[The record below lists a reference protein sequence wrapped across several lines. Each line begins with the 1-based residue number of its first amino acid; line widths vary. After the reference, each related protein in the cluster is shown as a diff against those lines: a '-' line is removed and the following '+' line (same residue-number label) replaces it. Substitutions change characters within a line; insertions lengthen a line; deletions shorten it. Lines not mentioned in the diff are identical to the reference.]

1 MEITDGR
8 LITRRNESGTR
19 LLDTKNGVSQSNKRR
34 KWTRFKNREH
44 INNYIMAQ
52 NTWKEKLQEV
62 RSFVKE
68 TEKVE
73 SVVEETP
80 VVSEG
85 TDVENEIEELLK
97 EEFAEESKTEE
108 TLESL
113 QEERLRL
120 QEELTEVDNRIKE
133 LDNGSVEKSV
143 EKLAERNMLGR
154 LSKTLR
160 LNESGKQKLFDYF
173 EKGEL

>member
-1 MEITDGR
+1 
-8 LITRRNESGTR
+8 
-19 LLDTKNGVSQSNKRR
+19 
-34 KWTRFKNREH
+34 
-44 INNYIMAQ
+44 MAQ

-68 TEKVE
+68 NDKVE

-80 VVSEG
+80 VVSEE
-85 TDVENEIEELLK
+85 TAVENEIEELLK
-97 EEFAEESKTEE
+97 EEFAETEASEE

-113 QEERLRL
+113 QEERQRL
-120 QEELTEVDNRIKE
+120 QEDLRELENKIKE
-133 LDNGSVEKSV
+133 LDKGSVEKSV

>member
-1 MEITDGR
+1 
-8 LITRRNESGTR
+8 
-19 LLDTKNGVSQSNKRR
+19 
-34 KWTRFKNREH
+34 
-44 INNYIMAQ
+44 MAQ

-97 EEFAEESKTEE
+97 EEFAEESKTED

-120 QEELTEVDNRIKE
+120 QEKLKEVDNKIKE

>member
-1 MEITDGR
+1 
-8 LITRRNESGTR
+8 
-19 LLDTKNGVSQSNKRR
+19 
-34 KWTRFKNREH
+34 
-44 INNYIMAQ
+44 MAQ

-68 TEKVE
+68 NDKVGETE
-73 SVVEETP
+73 
-80 VVSEG
+80 VVSEE
-85 TDVENEIEELLK
+85 TAVENEIEELLK
-97 EEFAEESKTEE
+97 EEFAETEASEE

-113 QEERLRL
+113 QEERQRL
-120 QEELTEVDNRIKE
+120 QTELREVESKIKD
-133 LDNGSVEKSV
+133 LDTGSVEKSV

>member
-1 MEITDGR
+1 
-8 LITRRNESGTR
+8 
-19 LLDTKNGVSQSNKRR
+19 
-34 KWTRFKNREH
+34 
-44 INNYIMAQ
+44 MAE

-68 TEKVE
+68 ADKVE
-73 SVVEETP
+73 SVVKETP
-80 VVSEG
+80 VVSEDI
-85 TDVENEIEELLK
+85 DVENEIEELLK
-97 EEFAEESKTEE
+97 EEFAETEASEE

-113 QEERLRL
+113 QEERTRL
-120 QEELTEVDNRIKE
+120 QEELREVETKIKG
-133 LDNGSVEKSV
+133 LDKGSVEKSV

>member
-1 MEITDGR
+1 
-8 LITRRNESGTR
+8 
-19 LLDTKNGVSQSNKRR
+19 
-34 KWTRFKNREH
+34 
-44 INNYIMAQ
+44 MAQ

-97 EEFAEESKTEE
+97 EEFAEDSKTEE

-120 QEELTEVDNRIKE
+120 QEELKEVDNKIKN

>member
-1 MEITDGR
+1 
-8 LITRRNESGTR
+8 
-19 LLDTKNGVSQSNKRR
+19 
-34 KWTRFKNREH
+34 
-44 INNYIMAQ
+44 MAQ

-120 QEELTEVDNRIKE
+120 QEELKEVDNKIKE

>member
-1 MEITDGR
+1 
-8 LITRRNESGTR
+8 
-19 LLDTKNGVSQSNKRR
+19 
-34 KWTRFKNREH
+34 
-44 INNYIMAQ
+44 MAQ

-68 TEKVE
+68 SDK
-73 SVVEETP
+73 VEETS
-80 VVSEG
+80 VVSEE
-85 TDVENEIEELLK
+85 TTVENEIEELLK
-97 EEFAEESKTEE
+97 EEFAETEASEE

-113 QEERLRL
+113 QEERQRL
-120 QEELTEVDNRIKE
+120 QKE
-133 LDNGSVEKSV
+133 LREVECKIKDLDMGSVEKSV

>member
-1 MEITDGR
+1 
-8 LITRRNESGTR
+8 
-19 LLDTKNGVSQSNKRR
+19 
-34 KWTRFKNREH
+34 
-44 INNYIMAQ
+44 MAQ

-113 QEERLRL
+113 QEERLKL
-120 QEELTEVDNRIKE
+120 QEELKEVDNKIKE

>member
-1 MEITDGR
+1 MT
-8 LITRRNESGTR
+8 
-19 LLDTKNGVSQSNKRR
+19 
-34 KWTRFKNREH
+34 
-44 INNYIMAQ
+44 Q

-97 EEFAEESKTEE
+97 EEFAEDSKTEE

-120 QEELTEVDNRIKE
+120 QEELKEVDNRIKE

-160 LNESGKQKLFDYF
+160 LNESGKQRLFDYF

>member
-1 MEITDGR
+1 
-8 LITRRNESGTR
+8 
-19 LLDTKNGVSQSNKRR
+19 
-34 KWTRFKNREH
+34 
-44 INNYIMAQ
+44 MAQ

-68 TEKVE
+68 NDKI
-73 SVVEETP
+73 EETQ
-80 VVSEG
+80 VVSEE
-85 TDVENEIEELLK
+85 TAVENEIEELLK
-97 EEFAEESKTEE
+97 EEFAETEASEE

-113 QEERLRL
+113 QEERQRL
-120 QEELTEVDNRIKE
+120 QTELREVESKIKD
-133 LDNGSVEKSV
+133 LDTGSVEKSV

>member
-1 MEITDGR
+1 MT
-8 LITRRNESGTR
+8 
-19 LLDTKNGVSQSNKRR
+19 
-34 KWTRFKNREH
+34 
-44 INNYIMAQ
+44 Q

-97 EEFAEESKTEE
+97 EEFTEESKTEE

-113 QEERLRL
+113 QEERLKL
-120 QEELTEVDNRIKE
+120 QEELTEVENKIKE

-160 LNESGKQKLFDYF
+160 LNESGKQRLFDYF

>member
-1 MEITDGR
+1 
-8 LITRRNESGTR
+8 
-19 LLDTKNGVSQSNKRR
+19 
-34 KWTRFKNREH
+34 
-44 INNYIMAQ
+44 MAQ

-68 TEKVE
+68 NDKI
-73 SVVEETP
+73 EETQ
-80 VVSEG
+80 VVSEE
-85 TDVENEIEELLK
+85 TAVENEIEELLK
-97 EEFAEESKTEE
+97 EEFAETEASEE

-113 QEERLRL
+113 QEERQRL
-120 QEELTEVDNRIKE
+120 QKE
-133 LDNGSVEKSV
+133 LREVECKIKDLDMGSVEKSV

>member
-1 MEITDGR
+1 MT
-8 LITRRNESGTR
+8 
-19 LLDTKNGVSQSNKRR
+19 
-34 KWTRFKNREH
+34 
-44 INNYIMAQ
+44 Q

-97 EEFAEESKTEE
+97 EEFAEDSKTEE

-113 QEERLRL
+113 QEERLKL
-120 QEELTEVDNRIKE
+120 QEQLKEVDNKIKN

>member
-1 MEITDGR
+1 
-8 LITRRNESGTR
+8 
-19 LLDTKNGVSQSNKRR
+19 
-34 KWTRFKNREH
+34 
-44 INNYIMAQ
+44 MAQ

-120 QEELTEVDNRIKE
+120 QKELKEVDNKIKE

>member
-1 MEITDGR
+1 
-8 LITRRNESGTR
+8 
-19 LLDTKNGVSQSNKRR
+19 
-34 KWTRFKNREH
+34 
-44 INNYIMAQ
+44 MAQ

-120 QEELTEVDNRIKE
+120 QEELKEVDNRIKE

>member
-1 MEITDGR
+1 
-8 LITRRNESGTR
+8 
-19 LLDTKNGVSQSNKRR
+19 
-34 KWTRFKNREH
+34 
-44 INNYIMAQ
+44 MAQ

-68 TEKVE
+68 SDK
-73 SVVEETP
+73 VEETP
-80 VVSEG
+80 AVSEE
-85 TDVENEIEELLK
+85 TTVENEIEELLK
-97 EEFAEESKTEE
+97 EEFAETEASEE

-113 QEERLRL
+113 QEERQRL
-120 QEELTEVDNRIKE
+120 QKE
-133 LDNGSVEKSV
+133 LREVECKIKDLDMGSVEKSV

>member
-1 MEITDGR
+1 
-8 LITRRNESGTR
+8 
-19 LLDTKNGVSQSNKRR
+19 
-34 KWTRFKNREH
+34 
-44 INNYIMAQ
+44 MAQ

-97 EEFAEESKTEE
+97 EEFAEDSKTEE

-120 QEELTEVDNRIKE
+120 QVELKEVDNRIKE

>member
-1 MEITDGR
+1 MT
-8 LITRRNESGTR
+8 
-19 LLDTKNGVSQSNKRR
+19 
-34 KWTRFKNREH
+34 
-44 INNYIMAQ
+44 Q

-120 QEELTEVDNRIKE
+120 QEELTEVENKIKE

-160 LNESGKQKLFDYF
+160 LNESGKQRLFDYF

>member
-1 MEITDGR
+1 
-8 LITRRNESGTR
+8 
-19 LLDTKNGVSQSNKRR
+19 
-34 KWTRFKNREH
+34 
-44 INNYIMAQ
+44 MAQ

-68 TEKVE
+68 NDKI
-73 SVVEETP
+73 EETQ
-80 VVSEG
+80 VVSEE
-85 TDVENEIEELLK
+85 TAVENEIEELLK
-97 EEFAEESKTEE
+97 EEFAETEASEE

-113 QEERLRL
+113 QEERQRL
-120 QEELTEVDNRIKE
+120 QKE
-133 LDNGSVEKSV
+133 LREVECKIKDLDMGSVEKSV

-173 EKGEL
+173 EKGELK

>member
-1 MEITDGR
+1 
-8 LITRRNESGTR
+8 
-19 LLDTKNGVSQSNKRR
+19 
-34 KWTRFKNREH
+34 
-44 INNYIMAQ
+44 MAQ

-97 EEFAEESKTEE
+97 EEFAEDSKTEE

-120 QEELTEVDNRIKE
+120 QEELKEVDNRIKE

>member
-1 MEITDGR
+1 
-8 LITRRNESGTR
+8 
-19 LLDTKNGVSQSNKRR
+19 
-34 KWTRFKNREH
+34 
-44 INNYIMAQ
+44 MAQ

-108 TLESL
+108 PLESL

-120 QEELTEVDNRIKE
+120 QEELKEVDNKIKE

>member
-1 MEITDGR
+1 MT
-8 LITRRNESGTR
+8 
-19 LLDTKNGVSQSNKRR
+19 
-34 KWTRFKNREH
+34 
-44 INNYIMAQ
+44 Q

-68 TEKVE
+68 SDKVE

-97 EEFAEESKTEE
+97 EEFAEDSKTEE

-120 QEELTEVDNRIKE
+120 QEELKEVDNRIKE

>member
-1 MEITDGR
+1 MT
-8 LITRRNESGTR
+8 
-19 LLDTKNGVSQSNKRR
+19 
-34 KWTRFKNREH
+34 
-44 INNYIMAQ
+44 Q

-113 QEERLRL
+113 QEERLKL
-120 QEELTEVDNRIKE
+120 QEELKEVDNKIKE

>member
-1 MEITDGR
+1 
-8 LITRRNESGTR
+8 
-19 LLDTKNGVSQSNKRR
+19 
-34 KWTRFKNREH
+34 
-44 INNYIMAQ
+44 MAQ

-97 EEFAEESKTEE
+97 EEFAEDSKTEE

-113 QEERLRL
+113 QEERHRH
-120 QEELTEVDNRIKE
+120 QEELKHEDNRIKE

>member
-1 MEITDGR
+1 
-8 LITRRNESGTR
+8 
-19 LLDTKNGVSQSNKRR
+19 
-34 KWTRFKNREH
+34 
-44 INNYIMAQ
+44 MAQ

-120 QEELTEVDNRIKE
+120 QEELKEVDNKIKE

-160 LNESGKQKLFDYF
+160 LNESSKQKLFDYF

>member
-1 MEITDGR
+1 MT
-8 LITRRNESGTR
+8 
-19 LLDTKNGVSQSNKRR
+19 
-34 KWTRFKNREH
+34 
-44 INNYIMAQ
+44 Q

-120 QEELTEVDNRIKE
+120 QEELTKVDNKIKE

-160 LNESGKQKLFDYF
+160 LNESGKQRLFDYF

>member
-1 MEITDGR
+1 
-8 LITRRNESGTR
+8 
-19 LLDTKNGVSQSNKRR
+19 
-34 KWTRFKNREH
+34 
-44 INNYIMAQ
+44 MAQ

-97 EEFAEESKTEE
+97 EEFAEDSKTEE

-120 QEELTEVDNRIKE
+120 QEELTEVENKIKE

-160 LNESGKQKLFDYF
+160 LNESGKQRLFDYF

>member
-1 MEITDGR
+1 
-8 LITRRNESGTR
+8 
-19 LLDTKNGVSQSNKRR
+19 
-34 KWTRFKNREH
+34 
-44 INNYIMAQ
+44 MAQ

-73 SVVEETP
+73 SVVEEIP

-113 QEERLRL
+113 QEERLKL
-120 QEELTEVDNRIKE
+120 QEELKEVDNKIKE

>member
-1 MEITDGR
+1 MT
-8 LITRRNESGTR
+8 
-19 LLDTKNGVSQSNKRR
+19 
-34 KWTRFKNREH
+34 
-44 INNYIMAQ
+44 Q

-97 EEFAEESKTEE
+97 EEFAEDSKTEE

-120 QEELTEVDNRIKE
+120 QEELKEVDNRIKE

>member
-1 MEITDGR
+1 
-8 LITRRNESGTR
+8 
-19 LLDTKNGVSQSNKRR
+19 
-34 KWTRFKNREH
+34 
-44 INNYIMAQ
+44 MAQ

-97 EEFAEESKTEE
+97 EEFAEDSKTEE

-120 QEELTEVDNRIKE
+120 QEELKEVDNRIKE

-160 LNESGKQKLFDYF
+160 LNESGKQRLFDYF

>member
-1 MEITDGR
+1 
-8 LITRRNESGTR
+8 
-19 LLDTKNGVSQSNKRR
+19 
-34 KWTRFKNREH
+34 
-44 INNYIMAQ
+44 MAQ

-97 EEFAEESKTEE
+97 EEFAEDSKTEE

-120 QEELTEVDNRIKE
+120 QEELKEVDNKIKK

>member
-1 MEITDGR
+1 
-8 LITRRNESGTR
+8 
-19 LLDTKNGVSQSNKRR
+19 
-34 KWTRFKNREH
+34 
-44 INNYIMAQ
+44 MAQ

-97 EEFAEESKTEE
+97 EEFAEDSKTEE

-120 QEELTEVDNRIKE
+120 QEELKEVDNRIKE

-143 EKLAERNMLGR
+143 EKLADAQV
-154 LSKTLR
+154 
-160 LNESGKQKLFDYF
+160 ESNKIQEQRARSF
-173 EKGEL
+173 EKWVDFQQQQASSQFQSRNRK

>member
-1 MEITDGR
+1 
-8 LITRRNESGTR
+8 
-19 LLDTKNGVSQSNKRR
+19 
-34 KWTRFKNREH
+34 
-44 INNYIMAQ
+44 MAQ

-97 EEFAEESKTEE
+97 EEFAEDSKTEE

-120 QEELTEVDNRIKE
+120 QEELNCYGKKYRVINR
-133 LDNGSVEKSV
+133 
-143 EKLAERNMLGR
+143 R
-154 LSKTLR
+154 
-160 LNESGKQKLFDYF
+160 
-173 EKGEL
+173 

>member
-1 MEITDGR
+1 
-8 LITRRNESGTR
+8 
-19 LLDTKNGVSQSNKRR
+19 
-34 KWTRFKNREH
+34 
-44 INNYIMAQ
+44 MAQ

-97 EEFAEESKTEE
+97 EEFAETEASEE

-113 QEERLRL
+113 QEELK
-120 QEELTEVDNRIKE
+120 EVDNRIKE

>member
-1 MEITDGR
+1 
-8 LITRRNESGTR
+8 
-19 LLDTKNGVSQSNKRR
+19 
-34 KWTRFKNREH
+34 
-44 INNYIMAQ
+44 MAQ

-120 QEELTEVDNRIKE
+120 QEELTEVENKIKE

-160 LNESGKQKLFDYF
+160 LNESGKQRLFDYF

>member
-1 MEITDGR
+1 MT
-8 LITRRNESGTR
+8 
-19 LLDTKNGVSQSNKRR
+19 
-34 KWTRFKNREH
+34 
-44 INNYIMAQ
+44 Q

-68 TEKVE
+68 SDKVE

-80 VVSEG
+80 VVSE
-85 TDVENEIEELLK
+85 DAVVENEIEELLK
-97 EEFAEESKTEE
+97 EEFAETEAPEE

-113 QEERLRL
+113 QEARAKL
-120 QEELTEVDNRIKE
+120 QEELKEVEDKIKD
-133 LDNGSVEKSV
+133 LDKGSVEKSV

-154 LSKTLR
+154 LAKSLR
-160 LNESGKQKLFDYF
+160 LNESGKQKMFDYF